1 MKNSATCPLLVV
13 GSVAYDSVKTSAGSR
28 QDALGGSAMYFSLS
42 SSYFTPVAVVAV
54 VGDDF
59 RERDVGVFKAHRV
72 DISGL
77 ERREGKTF
85 RWSGVYG
92 MEDVNTR
99 ETLDTQLNVFADFTP
114 KLTREQRR
122 ARFLFLANI
131 HPALQLDVLRQ
142 MESRPKLVALD
153 TMNFWI
159 GGNRAALSEVVRQ
172 VDVLFMDEG
181 ETRQFAEEANLIRAA
196 RKILSMG
203 PRGVVVKRGEHGVLL
218 VQNGSLFA
226 APAFPLERVVD
237 PTGAGDT
244 FAGGFMGYLAS
255 TGDLSPRG
263 LRRAVVLGSVMGS
276 FTVESFSME
285 RLHAL
290 RHEEIE
296 ARYRAFIELCKVSP
310 LRNGQSLPWRNAAQ
324 PSD

>member
-1 MKNSATCPLLVV
+1 MKNSPTCPLLVV

-42 SSYFTPVAVVAV
+42 SSYFTPVSVVAV
-54 VGDDF
+54 VGEDF
-59 RERDVGVFKAHRV
+59 RQRDIEVFKAHHV
-72 DISGL
+72 DVSGL
-77 ERREGKTF
+77 ERRKGKTF

-99 ETLDTQLNVFADFTP
+99 ETLDTQLNVFADFSP
-114 KLTREQRR
+114 KLSKEQRQ

-159 GGNRAALSEVVRQ
+159 GGNRADLAEVVRQ

-181 ETRQFAEEANLIRAA
+181 ETRQFAEETNLIRAA

-244 FAGGFMGYLAS
+244 FAGGFMGYVAS
-255 TGDLSPRG
+255 TGDLRPKG

-285 RLHAL
+285 RLHTL
-290 RHEEIE
+290 RREEIE

-310 LRNGQSLPWRNAAQ
+310 LRNGQPLPWRNAA
-324 PSD
+324 